1 MDRTVVASVVV
12 GAGCLVL
19 CAVGAGCVGYPNKCP
34 VEGAYVIPMAIVAVA
49 SLVPVVAIW
58 VAAFIDSRR
67 RSHSSSKS
75 KPDELTSLVPS
86 TSVSDAAA
94 RIPVYMYA
102 SHFMSSWGDRMW
114 QFAIPLLFMEIFV
127 DTLLPSALFS
137 LVVYIVGVATV
148 PVVGAWIDHT
158 NRLRVMR
165 VSILIENGCI
175 IASTIALGSILY
187 VLSSEPA
194 TTTPGVHWSWPMIGL
209 FGVTVVA
216 GAVGQAYTDA
226 QTLSIQQDW
235 VVVVARE
242 TGVPLGDWNAS
253 LRRID
258 LICKLASPVAFGLI
272 MDFAGD
278 APMTRAATGAA
289 VVGVWNLLAAPL
301 EYCMRVDTYHFVP
314 ALHDQPNQLKKKPT
328 LNFTQYFASWTEYFN
343 HPTFLAS
350 FSFCALYMTVLTG
363 DGLNSAYLQWRG
375 VPLSLLGLSSGLGG
389 LFGFLGT
396 LLFPVL
402 LACLGSIERV
412 SVWSVWCFWA
422 TLVPVWVACVWYG
435 ESSVSDY
442 IMMVAVLFSRMWL
455 WSCDLGET
463 QIMQEWV
470 EADRRGTM
478 DKDMIRHVILYGGG
492 ISVS

>member
-1 MDRTVVASVVV
+1 
-12 GAGCLVL
+12 
-19 CAVGAGCVGYPNKCP
+19 
-34 VEGAYVIPMAIVAVA
+34 MAC
-49 SLVPVVAIW
+49 
-58 VAAFIDSRR
+58 R
-67 RSHSSSKS
+67 
-75 KPDELTSLVPS
+75 
-86 TSVSDAAA
+86 
-94 RIPVYMYA
+94 
-102 SHFMSSWGDRMW
+102 
-114 QFAIPLLFMEIFV
+114 
-127 DTLLPSALFS
+127 
-137 LVVYIVGVATV
+137 
-148 PVVGAWIDHT
+148 
-158 NRLRVMR
+158 
-165 VSILIENGCI
+165 
-175 IASTIALGSILY
+175 
-187 VLSSEPA
+187 
-194 TTTPGVHWSWPMIGL
+194 TTPGVHWSWPMIGL

-375 VPLSLLGLSSGLGG
+375 VPLSLLGTYAGLSSGLGG

-396 LLFPVL
+396 LVFPVL
-402 LACLGSIERV
+402 LGCLGSIERV

-470 EADRRGTM
+470 EADRRGSINAMQNATSKLFYIAVLLVSVFCS
-478 DKDMIRHVILYGGG
+478 DPREFVTLVSVSVGAVLSSAIGFTVWYARHVKK
-492 ISVS
+492 

>member
-1 MDRTVVASVVV
+1 
-12 GAGCLVL
+12 
-19 CAVGAGCVGYPNKCP
+19 
-34 VEGAYVIPMAIVAVA
+34 
-49 SLVPVVAIW
+49 
-58 VAAFIDSRR
+58 
-67 RSHSSSKS
+67 
-75 KPDELTSLVPS
+75 
-86 TSVSDAAA
+86 
-94 RIPVYMYA
+94 
-102 SHFMSSWGDRMW
+102 
-114 QFAIPLLFMEIFV
+114 
-127 DTLLPSALFS
+127 
-137 LVVYIVGVATV
+137 
-148 PVVGAWIDHT
+148 
-158 NRLRVMR
+158 MR

-194 TTTPGVHWSWPMIGL
+194 TYTNTEPYHILLTVVACRTTPGVHWSWPMIGL

-242 TGVPLGDWNAS
+242 TGGPLGDWNAS

-278 APMTRAATGAA
+278 APMTRAATGRSPIPHPRPRIRSPSPRVACRPLYTTIQQSSIDSDNWLMIYVGAA

-375 VPLSLLGLSSGLGG
+375 VPLSLLGTYVHPLLVIYAAFHLDCPKLETGLSSGLGG

-402 LACLGSIERV
+402 LGCLGSIERV

-470 EADRRGTM
+470 EADRRGSINAMQNATSKLFYIAVLLVSVFCS
-478 DKDMIRHVILYGGG
+478 DPREFVTLVSVSVGAVLSSAIGFTVWYARHVKK
-492 ISVS
+492 

>member
-1 MDRTVVASVVV
+1 
-12 GAGCLVL
+12 
-19 CAVGAGCVGYPNKCP
+19 
-34 VEGAYVIPMAIVAVA
+34 MAC
-49 SLVPVVAIW
+49 
-58 VAAFIDSRR
+58 R
-67 RSHSSSKS
+67 
-75 KPDELTSLVPS
+75 
-86 TSVSDAAA
+86 
-94 RIPVYMYA
+94 
-102 SHFMSSWGDRMW
+102 
-114 QFAIPLLFMEIFV
+114 
-127 DTLLPSALFS
+127 
-137 LVVYIVGVATV
+137 
-148 PVVGAWIDHT
+148 
-158 NRLRVMR
+158 
-165 VSILIENGCI
+165 
-175 IASTIALGSILY
+175 
-187 VLSSEPA
+187 
-194 TTTPGVHWSWPMIGL
+194 TTPGVHWSWPMIGL

-375 VPLSLLGLSSGLGG
+375 VPLSLLGSINAMQNATSKLFYIAVLLVSVFCSDPREFVTLVSVSVGAVLSSAI
-389 LFGFLGT
+389 GFT
-396 LLFPVL
+396 
-402 LACLGSIERV
+402 
-412 SVWSVWCFWA
+412 
-422 TLVPVWVACVWYG
+422 VWY
-435 ESSVSDY
+435 
-442 IMMVAVLFSRMWL
+442 A
-455 WSCDLGET
+455 
-463 QIMQEWV
+463 
-470 EADRRGTM
+470 
-478 DKDMIRHVILYGGG
+478 RHVKK
-492 ISVS
+492 